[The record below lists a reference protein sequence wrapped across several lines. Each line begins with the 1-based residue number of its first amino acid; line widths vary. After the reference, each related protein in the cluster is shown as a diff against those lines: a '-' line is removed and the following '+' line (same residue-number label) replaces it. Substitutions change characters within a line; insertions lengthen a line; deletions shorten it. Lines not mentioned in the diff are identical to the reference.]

1 MYPATQHI
9 MASSFS
15 PSRLEAF
22 SDGVIAVIITIMV
35 LELHIPAQHGLTGF
49 MQVLPTI
56 GVYAL
61 SFTFVGIFWVNHH
74 ELIHRISEASPRI
87 LWANLVWLFCLSLLP
102 FLTSYVTQSHYDSFS
117 VALYA
122 ASLLITGLGFML
134 LRLAVMARQ
143 RAEGTIEHTDFSILA
158 KHWTS
163 LALYIVAMPLAY
175 WHANYS
181 LYLIG
186 AVTAIWIVPTLGVER
201 CDPDPHAH

>member
-1 MYPATQHI
+1 
-9 MASSFS
+9 MAESFS

-35 LELHIPAQHGLTGF
+35 LELHVPALHGLAGF

-74 ELIHRISEASPRI
+74 LLIHRIHEASPRI

-102 FLTSYVTQSHYDSFS
+102 FLTSYVSEQHHDSFS
-117 VALYA
+117 VAIYS
-122 ASLLITGLGFML
+122 ASLLVTALGFML
-134 LRLAVMARQ
+134 LRLAVLARQ
-143 RAEGTIEHTDFSILA
+143 NAEGTVEHTDLAVLA
-158 KHWTS
+158 KHWAS
-163 LALYIVAMPLAY
+163 VASYIIAILLAY
-175 WHANYS
+175 WHPVLS

-186 AVTAIWIVPTLGVER
+186 AVTSIWVIPTLGVER
-201 CDPDPHAH
+201 CEEHPANKPHAQ